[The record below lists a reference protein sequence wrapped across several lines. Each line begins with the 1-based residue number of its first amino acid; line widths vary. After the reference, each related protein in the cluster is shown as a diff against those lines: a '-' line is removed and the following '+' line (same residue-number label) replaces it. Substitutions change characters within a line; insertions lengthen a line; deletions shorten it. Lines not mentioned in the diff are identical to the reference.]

1 MKSNDEHTPIKIIYS
16 KFKSILIQ
24 TMDIFKVSV
33 FSLLYVGNAFSVLW
47 SSMGQ
52 TVMGGWDD
60 FAVFSTS
67 VLDSCGCVQVFHGCI
82 VFTHKY
88 YRKMNWMILK
98 HVKYEDNWEGEDDF
112 KKWRSEIL
120 HCCLLTWDRGA
131 VAVGG
136 QRQKR
141 AGSLYQGLSYTLFC
155 LLYQYTFL
163 FLIECIVSRTILYFS
178 LPRLCCLQT
187 NETMITSLG
196 GHNLSNKS
204 VYSHSKII

>member
-1 MKSNDEHTPIKIIYS
+1 
-16 KFKSILIQ
+16 
-24 TMDIFKVSV
+24 
-33 FSLLYVGNAFSVLW
+33 
-47 SSMGQ
+47 
-52 TVMGGWDD
+52 MGGWDD

-98 HVKYEDNWEGEDDF
+98 HVKYEHNWEGEDDF

-120 HCCLLTWDRGA
+120 HCCLLTGDRGA

-155 LLYQYTFL
+155 LLYHTSIPFSFPLNALFQGPFFTFPFHAFVVYKQMKQWLHLLGVTTCPTSPYTVILKSFKY
-163 FLIECIVSRTILYFS
+163 LIYKVSDPLWLQIFIFTRRNAGLIFS
-178 LPRLCCLQT
+178 
-187 NETMITSLG
+187 G
-196 GHNLSNKS
+196 F
-204 VYSHSKII
+204 